1 MLRDLENGKVWVNY
15 ELAILEF
22 EDWEREALHN
32 WMDLGEL
39 GDFKAS
45 YLILNVEGLT
55 DDDSINEFE
64 AVGYL
69 TTPDDQVKKI
79 SLSALIDWNATA
91 WIPVKLGE
99 LKSGEASA
107 FDIFRTVWDYYEF
120 VEIDKVE
127 TY

>member
-1 MLRDLENGKVWVNY
+1 MLRNLENGK
-15 ELAILEF
+15 AILEF

-32 WMDLGEL
+32 WIDLGEL

-45 YLILNVEGLT
+45 YLILNVEGMT
-55 DDDSINEFE
+55 DDDTINEFE

-69 TTPDDQVKKI
+69 TTPDDQIKKI
-79 SLSALIDWNATA
+79 SISALIDWNATA
-91 WIPVKLGE
+91 WVPVKLGE

-107 FDIFRTVWDYYEF
+107 FDIYRTVWDYYEF